1 MKNFAALNV
10 TNDVSIPYGDKRA
23 CRPLRSEFVLSG
35 ANLIR
40 TTLNT
45 AILHLENDIVKPF

>member
-1 MKNFAALNV
+1 
-10 TNDVSIPYGDKRA
+10 
-23 CRPLRSEFVLSG
+23 VLSG